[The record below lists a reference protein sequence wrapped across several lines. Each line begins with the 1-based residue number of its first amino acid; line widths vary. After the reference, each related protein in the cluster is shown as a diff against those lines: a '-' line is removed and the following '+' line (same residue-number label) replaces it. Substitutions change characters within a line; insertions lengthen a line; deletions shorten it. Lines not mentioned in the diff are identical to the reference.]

1 MLCFAMV
8 SVMNTGLFIRQMSGF
23 CNMWSLVCVC
33 VCVCVFLQSPKDTCS
48 VHLLNANS
56 TFVVLLHVELL
67 NQIFLGQFNVL

>member
-33 VCVCVFLQSPKDTCS
+33 VCVFLQSPKDTCS
-48 VHLLNANS
+48 DHLLNAIPP
-56 TFVVLLHVELL
+56 L
-67 NQIFLGQFNVL
+67 

>member
-48 VHLLNANS
+48 VHLLNAIPP
-56 TFVVLLHVELL
+56 L
-67 NQIFLGQFNVL
+67 